1 MQDIQDLFDIESE
14 FSFREYAI
22 IFDVPEVRRGR
33 RTSRERPPVI
43 LEGLPEI
50 SPPNFNIGMIEQRVN
65 LTKNQGVDLNN
76 TGRLSAV
83 GTVLDSSWFLTLN
96 QGDITDSE
104 TWRLS

>member
-1 MQDIQDLFDIESE
+1 
-14 FSFREYAI
+14 
-22 IFDVPEVRRGR
+22 
-33 RTSRERPPVI
+33 
-43 LEGLPEI
+43 
-50 SPPNFNIGMIEQRVN
+50 MIEQRVN